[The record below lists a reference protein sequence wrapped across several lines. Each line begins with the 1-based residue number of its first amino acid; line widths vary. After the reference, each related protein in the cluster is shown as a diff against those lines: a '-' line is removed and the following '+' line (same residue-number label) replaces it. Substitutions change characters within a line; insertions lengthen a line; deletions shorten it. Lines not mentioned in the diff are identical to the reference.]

1 MARGRPQFPSS
12 VRDTAICALYRK
24 GITLKAI
31 GQQFGLSYEAIRKIT
46 AKAGLTKLNA
56 GLAVRKAAKSVVDK
70 SEIACRRTYGCSLQE
85 RAGVAD
91 AERRAF
97 LHHRKNVRRSGAIWC
112 LSLKEW
118 RAVWFASGKLDR
130 RGPGALGYGMTR
142 IDFNGP
148 MEVGNVEIV
157 TNREAVRRAR
167 ARTVKKASRG
177 ARPMVISTKAQP

>member
-31 GQQFGLSYEAIRKIT
+31 GHQFGLSYEAIRKIT

-85 RAGVAD
+85 RAGGLTRS
-91 AERRAF
+91 AERFCTTARTSGA
-97 LHHRKNVRRSGAIWC
+97 VGRSGAF
-112 LSLKEW
+112 L
-118 RAVWFASGKLDR
+118 
-130 RGPGALGYGMTR
+130 
-142 IDFNGP
+142 
-148 MEVGNVEIV
+148 
-157 TNREAVRRAR
+157 
-167 ARTVKKASRG
+167 
-177 ARPMVISTKAQP
+177 